1 MKKMYQAISQIEVSE
16 GRDNKEAGKG
26 NTESRL
32 YNNSSH
38 LCTGIMKKTCMKE
51 KKMLATRTI

>member
-1 MKKMYQAISQIEVSE
+1 MKKMYQEISQIEVSE
-16 GRDNKEAGKG
+16 DRDNKEAGKG

-38 LCTGIMKKTCMKE
+38 LYTGIMKKTYMKQ
-51 KKMLATRTI
+51 KRMLIIRTI